1 MTEIGK
7 RILSSYP
14 ALHGADEAPSPLL
27 SRMVRVPYP
36 AQTLA
41 IMGVSKRWQLA
52 RNANVVAECGSGKT
66 LIALGSMLV
75 HSAGRP
81 FSGLVM
87 APPHLVE
94 KWARE
99 TFLTLPQVRVFL
111 IDDMRNGGD
120 PTQPHGINEVRL
132 RRGEIVREG
141 LHTSLA
147 ELRRLGRKGWRKLC
161 PGTTIFCIGR
171 EKAKLSYFWKHCY
184 GKSRSGRYLGSLTNP
199 DTGCPVETD
208 GVRLSAL
215 DFEKKRLHQIVEDS
229 KAGKTKYSALWQA
242 DGNKIVRMAPTEYMG
257 RFMPEWWDYAIA
269 DEIHQLAGDTA
280 QGNALGVLNK
290 TARRFLGLTGT
301 LLSGYADDLFNT
313 LFRTDAK
320 RMTEDGYEWGSAGRE
335 RFTRDFGVIETIERI
350 TVEDNACSKKTKKT
364 VTIKRKPGASPLLFG
379 KYLMDH
385 CAFIGL
391 EDISDGLPSYREE
404 VVPVA
409 MEEPLKTAYE
419 ELEEEITACLKEH
432 RGNSSVASTMLNA
445 LLAWPDHPYGFGT
458 LYGSEFDPETK
469 CRESFVIAETVDL
482 DKNET
487 YAKERA
493 LIEEV
498 KAQLARGRKCQV
510 FAVYTNKHDVTARLE
525 QLFRAEGIRASILR
539 ASVPTHRRE
548 AWYREQLRRGID
560 VAICHPKIVETGLDL
575 LDFPTILF
583 HETGYSLHTL
593 RQSSRRSWR
602 IGQRRPVEVKFF
614 AYKGT
619 MQEVCLRLMG
629 KKLLVAL
636 AMEGKFASEG
646 LQAIDGDDDMLT
658 AMARELVEN
667 KGIGESADS
676 VWRALGQLRP
686 STSAQAEEAEDTAIE
701 QGEIDA
707 PAMLPL
713 SIESVPGRSPLG
725 GCQFIAPF
733 PAQRYTCQS
742 TVALLTA
749 STKPDDPAATGDVT
763 TLTAMTPE

>member
-1 MTEIGK
+1 MQIPADIPTYLQLHAAELGA
-7 RILSSYP
+7 RILCSYP
-14 ALHGADEAPSPLL
+14 ALQGADDDLSPLL
-27 SRMVRVPYP
+27 ARMLRRPYP
-36 AQTLA
+36 AQALA
-41 IMGVSKRWQLA
+41 IMGVSKRWRIA
-52 RNANVVAECGSGKT
+52 RNANVIAECGAGKT

-81 FSGLVM
+81 FAGLVM
-87 APPHLVE
+87 SPPHLVE

-99 TFLTLPQVRVFL
+99 TSLTLPQVRVFL
-111 IDDMRNGGD
+111 IDDMRNGGN
-120 PTQPHGINEVRL
+120 QREPHGVNEVRL

-141 LHTSLA
+141 LHTTLS
-147 ELRRLGRKGWRKLC
+147 EMRRLGRDGWRKLC
-161 PGTTIFCIGR
+161 PESSVWCVGR

-184 GKSRSGRYLGSLTNP
+184 SRSGAGKHIGALVNP
-199 DTGCPVETD
+199 DTGRPVETD
-208 GVRLSAL
+208 GVRLSVL
-215 DFEKKRLHQIVEDS
+215 DFDKKRLHEIVEDQ
-229 KAGKTKYSALWQA
+229 KGGRTKYSALWQA
-242 DGNKIVRMAPTEYMG
+242 DRDKIVRMAPAEYIG
-257 RFMPEWWDYAIA
+257 RYMQEWWDYAIA
-269 DEIHQLAGDTA
+269 DELHQLANLTA
-280 QGNALGVLNK
+280 QGNALGVLARA
-290 TARRFLGLTGT
+290 ARRFVGLTGT

-313 LFRTDAK
+313 LFRTDAR
-320 RMTEDGYEWGSAGRE
+320 RMLDDGYEWGPSGRE

-350 TVEDNACSKKTKKT
+350 TAEDNACSKKTKKT

-391 EDISDGLPSYREE
+391 EDVSSKLPSYHEE

-409 MEEPLKTAYE
+409 MDKELKTAYE
-419 ELEEEITACLKEH
+419 QLEEEITACLKER
-432 RGNSSVASTMLNA
+432 RGNHSVVSTMLNT

-458 LYGSEFDPETK
+458 LYGSEFNPETK
-469 CRESFVIAETVDL
+469 CRERFVIAETTDM
-482 DKNET
+482 DKDQS

-493 LIEEV
+493 LIGEI
-498 KAQLARGRKCQV
+498 KAQLARGRRCQV
-510 FAVYTNKHDVTARLE
+510 YAVYTTKHDVIARLE
-525 QLFRAEGIRASILR
+525 ALLRTEGIRAAILR
-539 ASVPTHRRE
+539 ASVPTHKRE

-593 RQSSRRSWR
+593 RQASRRSWR

-636 AMEGKFASEG
+636 AMEGKFVSEG

-667 KGIGESADS
+667 KGIGESAES
-676 VWRALGQLRP
+676 VWRRLCPATALP
-686 STSAQAEEAEDTAIE
+686 SQEESEETPIVPTDVELPEAVPSAVAQIPNAALLEAV
-701 QGEIDA
+701 GS
-707 PAMLPL
+707 PR
-713 SIESVPGRSPLG
+713 RSSRKA
-725 GCQFIAPF
+725 IAPGQMSLF
-733 PAQRYTCQS
+733 
-742 TVALLTA
+742 
-749 STKPDDPAATGDVT
+749 
-763 TLTAMTPE
+763 

>member
-1 MTEIGK
+1 MAQM
-7 RILSSYP
+7 RLR
-14 ALHGADEAPSPLL
+14 LRLL

-52 RNANVVAECGSGKT
+52 RNANVVAECGAGKT

-75 HSAGRP
+75 HSAGQP

-147 ELRRLGRKGWRKLC
+147 ELRRLGRKGWRRVC
-161 PGTTIFCIGR
+161 PGATIFCIGR

-215 DFEKKRLHQIVEDS
+215 DFEKKRLHEIVEGS
-229 KAGKTKYSALWQA
+229 KAGTMKYCALWQA
-242 DGNKIVRMAPTEYMG
+242 DNSKIARVAPAEYMG
-257 RFMPEWWDYAIA
+257 RYMPEWWDYAIA

-320 RMTEDGYEWGSAGRE
+320 RMIEDGYEWGSAGRE

-350 TVEDNACSKKTKKT
+350 TVEDNACSRKTKKT

-409 MEEPLKTAYE
+409 MEEPLKGAYE

-469 CRESFVIAETVDL
+469 CRVSFVIAETVDL
-482 DKNET
+482 DRHQT

-510 FAVYTNKHDVTARLE
+510 LRFTPTN
-525 QLFRAEGIRASILR
+525 
-539 ASVPTHRRE
+539 
-548 AWYREQLRRGID
+548 
-560 VAICHPKIVETGLDL
+560 
-575 LDFPTILF
+575 
-583 HETGYSLHTL
+583 
-593 RQSSRRSWR
+593 
-602 IGQRRPVEVKFF
+602 
-614 AYKGT
+614 
-619 MQEVCLRLMG
+619 
-629 KKLLVAL
+629 
-636 AMEGKFASEG
+636 
-646 LQAIDGDDDMLT
+646 
-658 AMARELVEN
+658 
-667 KGIGESADS
+667 
-676 VWRALGQLRP
+676 
-686 STSAQAEEAEDTAIE
+686 
-701 QGEIDA
+701 
-707 PAMLPL
+707 
-713 SIESVPGRSPLG
+713 
-725 GCQFIAPF
+725 
-733 PAQRYTCQS
+733 
-742 TVALLTA
+742 
-749 STKPDDPAATGDVT
+749 T
-763 TLTAMTPE
+763 T

>member
-1 MTEIGK
+1 
-7 RILSSYP
+7 
-14 ALHGADEAPSPLL
+14 
-27 SRMVRVPYP
+27 
-36 AQTLA
+36 
-41 IMGVSKRWQLA
+41 
-52 RNANVVAECGSGKT
+52 
-66 LIALGSMLV
+66 
-75 HSAGRP
+75 
-81 FSGLVM
+81 
-87 APPHLVE
+87 VE
-94 KWARE
+94 
-99 TFLTLPQVRVFL
+99 LP
-111 IDDMRNGGD
+111 
-120 PTQPHGINEVRL
+120 
-132 RRGEIVREG
+132 
-141 LHTSLA
+141 
-147 ELRRLGRKGWRKLC
+147 
-161 PGTTIFCIGR
+161 
-171 EKAKLSYFWKHCY
+171 
-184 GKSRSGRYLGSLTNP
+184 
-199 DTGCPVETD
+199 
-208 GVRLSAL
+208 
-215 DFEKKRLHQIVEDS
+215 
-229 KAGKTKYSALWQA
+229 KAGTAKYCPLWQA
-242 DGNKIVRMAPTEYMG
+242 DGNKIVRMAPAEYMG
-257 RFMPEWWDYAIA
+257 RYMPEWFDYAIA

-280 QGNALGVLNK
+280 QGNALGVLNR

-320 RMTEDGYEWGSAGRE
+320 RMTGDGYEWGSAGRE

-404 VVPVA
+404 VVSVGL
-409 MEEPLKTAYE
+409 EEPLKTAYE
-419 ELEEEITACLKEH
+419 ELEKEITACLKEH
-432 RGNSSVASTMLNA
+432 RGNSSVVSTMLNT

-458 LYGSEFDPETK
+458 LYGSEFNPETK
-469 CRESFVIAETVDL
+469 SRESFVIAETVDL
-482 DKNET
+482 DSNQS
-487 YAKERA
+487 YAKECA

-498 KAQLARGRKCQV
+498 TAQLARGRKCQV
-510 FAVYTNKHDVTARLE
+510 FAVYTNKHDVIERLE
-525 QLFRAEGIRASILR
+525 GLFRVEGIRAATLR

-614 AYKGT
+614 AYAGT

-667 KGIGESADS
+667 KGIGESANS
-676 VWRALGQLRP
+676 VWKNLQQLRP
-686 STSAQAEEAEDTAIE
+686 SPSAPILETRDEVMVSEIEIPDMTIESGSNGDATILPCESPSKRNESAQ
-701 QGEIDA
+701 
-707 PAMLPL
+707 L
-713 SIESVPGRSPLG
+713 SL
-725 GCQFIAPF
+725 F
-733 PAQRYTCQS
+733 
-742 TVALLTA
+742 
-749 STKPDDPAATGDVT
+749 
-763 TLTAMTPE
+763 

>member
-1 MTEIGK
+1 MQTPVDIYTYMQLHSAELGD

-14 ALHGADEAPSPLL
+14 ALHGVDETPSPLL
-27 SRMVRVPYP
+27 SRMLRAPYP

-52 RNANVVAECGSGKT
+52 SNANVVAECGSGKT

-75 HSAGRP
+75 HTAGRP

-99 TFLTLPQVRVFL
+99 TFLTLPYVRVFL

-120 PTQPHGINEVRL
+120 PKEPHGINEVRL

-147 ELRRLGRKGWRKLC
+147 ELRRLGRKGWRSLC

-320 RMTEDGYEWGSAGRE
+320 RMIEDGYEWGSAGRE

-482 DKNET
+482 DKNGT
-487 YAKERA
+487 YAKEQA

-525 QLFRAEGIRASILR
+525 QLFRVEGIRASILR
-539 ASVPTHRRE
+539 ASVPTHKRE

-686 STSAQAEEAEDTAIE
+686 ATSAAVNQEREEWPIE
-701 QGEIDA
+701 QPVIDA
-707 PAMLPL
+707 PTMLPI
-713 SIESVPGRSPLG
+713 SIESVPEPAFLEAANSSRRSTRRDISVRQLSL
-725 GCQFIAPF
+725 F
-733 PAQRYTCQS
+733 
-742 TVALLTA
+742 
-749 STKPDDPAATGDVT
+749 
-763 TLTAMTPE
+763 

>member
-1 MTEIGK
+1 MQNLDTIHDYLRSHSDEIGQ
-7 RILSSYP
+7 RILSSFP

-27 SRMVRVPYP
+27 SRMVRAPYA

-52 RNANVVAECGSGKT
+52 RNANVVAECGAGKT

-75 HSAGRP
+75 HSAGRS

-99 TFLTLPQVRVFL
+99 TFLTLPHVRVFL

-147 ELRRLGRKGWRKLC
+147 ELRRLGRKGWGRLC

-184 GKSRSGRYLGSLTNP
+184 GRGRSGRYLGSLTNP
-199 DTGCPVETD
+199 DTGCPIETD
-208 GVRLSAL
+208 GVRLTAL

-229 KAGKTKYSALWQA
+229 KAGNTRYSALWQA
-242 DGNKIVRMAPTEYMG
+242 DCHKIARMAPVEYMG
-257 RFMPEWWDYAIA
+257 RYMPEWWDYAIA

-320 RMTEDGYEWGSAGRE
+320 RMIEDGYEWGSGGRE

-350 TVEDNACSKKTKKT
+350 TVEDNACSRKTKKT

-391 EDISDGLPSYREE
+391 EDISDGLPIYREE

-409 MEEPLKTAYE
+409 MEEPLKSAYK

-432 RGNSSVASTMLNA
+432 RGNNSVASTMLNA

-469 CRESFVIAETVDL
+469 SRESFVIAETVDL

-510 FAVYTNKHDVTARLE
+510 FAVYTNKHDVIERLE
-525 QLFRAEGIRASILR
+525 HLFRKEGIRAAILR

-646 LQAIDGDDDMLT
+646 LQAIDGEDDMLT

-676 VWRALGQLRP
+676 IWRNVQQLRP
-686 STSAQAEEAEDTAIE
+686 STWAAVDPEHEERPME
-701 QGEIDA
+701 QRE
-707 PAMLPL
+707 
-713 SIESVPGRSPLG
+713 
-725 GCQFIAPF
+725 
-733 PAQRYTCQS
+733 
-742 TVALLTA
+742 
-749 STKPDDPAATGDVT
+749 GDVQEVPQIPDASLVAAAASRRST
-763 TLTAMTPE
+763 RRDTPFAQLSLF

>member
-1 MTEIGK
+1 
-7 RILSSYP
+7 
-14 ALHGADEAPSPLL
+14 
-27 SRMVRVPYP
+27 
-36 AQTLA
+36 
-41 IMGVSKRWQLA
+41 MGVSKRWQLA
-52 RNANVVAECGSGKT
+52 RNANVVAECGAGKT

-184 GKSRSGRYLGSLTNP
+184 GRGRSGRYLGSLTNP
-199 DTGCPVETD
+199 DTGCPIETD

-215 DFEKKRLHQIVEDS
+215 DFEKKRLHEIVEDS

-242 DGNKIVRMAPTEYMG
+242 DNSKIARVAPAEYMG
-257 RFMPEWWDYAIA
+257 RYMPEWWDYAIA

-280 QGNALGVLNK
+280 QGNALGVLNR

-320 RMTEDGYEWGSAGRE
+320 RMTQDGYEWGSAGRE

-350 TVEDNACSKKTKKT
+350 TVEDNACSRKTKKT

-409 MEEPLKTAYE
+409 MEEPLKSAYE

-469 CRESFVIAETVDL
+469 CRRIV
-482 DKNET
+482 
-487 YAKERA
+487 
-493 LIEEV
+493 
-498 KAQLARGRKCQV
+498 C
-510 FAVYTNKHDVTARLE
+510 
-525 QLFRAEGIRASILR
+525 
-539 ASVPTHRRE
+539 HRRN
-548 AWYREQLRRGID
+548 G
-560 VAICHPKIVETGLDL
+560 
-575 LDFPTILF
+575 
-583 HETGYSLHTL
+583 
-593 RQSSRRSWR
+593 
-602 IGQRRPVEVKFF
+602 
-614 AYKGT
+614 
-619 MQEVCLRLMG
+619 
-629 KKLLVAL
+629 
-636 AMEGKFASEG
+636 
-646 LQAIDGDDDMLT
+646 
-658 AMARELVEN
+658 
-667 KGIGESADS
+667 
-676 VWRALGQLRP
+676 
-686 STSAQAEEAEDTAIE
+686 
-701 QGEIDA
+701 
-707 PAMLPL
+707 
-713 SIESVPGRSPLG
+713 
-725 GCQFIAPF
+725 
-733 PAQRYTCQS
+733 
-742 TVALLTA
+742 
-749 STKPDDPAATGDVT
+749 
-763 TLTAMTPE
+763 

>member
-1 MTEIGK
+1 MQNLDTIHDYLRSHSDEIGE

-14 ALHGADEAPSPLL
+14 ALHGVDETPSPLL
-27 SRMVRVPYP
+27 SQMLRAPYP
-36 AQTLA
+36 AQTMA

-66 LIALGSMLV
+66 LIALGSMLT

-99 TFLTLPQVRVFL
+99 TFLTLPHVRVFL

-120 PTQPHGINEVRL
+120 PQAPHGINEVRL

-141 LHTSLA
+141 MHTSLA
-147 ELRRLGRKGWRKLC
+147 ELRRLGRKGWRRLC
-161 PGTTIFCIGR
+161 PGTAIFCIGR

-215 DFEKKRLHQIVEDS
+215 DFEKKRLHEIVEQQ
-229 KAGKTKYSALWQA
+229 KGGTTKHCAMWQA
-242 DGNKIVRMAPTEYMG
+242 DGSKIVRMAPAEYMG
-257 RFMPEWWDYAIA
+257 RYMPEWWDYAIA

-320 RMTEDGYEWGSAGRE
+320 GMTEDGYEWGSAGRE

-409 MEEPLKTAYE
+409 MEEPLKSAYE

-432 RGNSSVASTMLNA
+432 RGNSSVMSTMLNT

-482 DKNET
+482 DPSQA
-487 YAKERA
+487 YAKERE

-510 FAVYTNKHDVTARLE
+510 FAVYTNKHDVIERLE
-525 QLFRAEGIRASILR
+525 GLFRNEGIRAATLR
-539 ASVPTHRRE
+539 ASVPTHKRE

-686 STSAQAEEAEDTAIE
+686 VLPVTSHEEPEESPIQHAEFDV
-701 QGEIDA
+701 

-713 SIESVPGRSPLG
+713 AIDLISD
-725 GCQFIAPF
+725 
-733 PAQRYTCQS
+733 T
-742 TVALLTA
+742 ALVE
-749 STKPDDPAATGDVT
+749 PAA
-763 TLTAMTPE
+763 LPRTPSRRADSADQLSLF